1 MLRSIEEVYCVIDEI
16 VQAAIS
22 KKLKIGRRSKLTVS
36 EALTIMIEGHKRN
49 LFTVKQLYELVC
61 GELRTYFKCLPSYVQ
76 FTRKLRSVHS
86 YLDLVIAVISR
97 INSEKKQELAI
108 VDSTSV
114 PVAGYNRK
122 HVKWAA
128 DSAGKSKNMH
138 GFYQG
143 FKLHLII
150 NQNRE
155 VISAMVTKANLHDIQ
170 ALKNTDFIKHV
181 KGILI
186 GDKGYVASEK
196 HLALLQR
203 NGIKLIA
210 KQRRNMDPY
219 LNQYYR
225 PLLKQRGRIE
235 SIFGQL
241 KTRLSLIFP
250 FARTA
255 DGFLVQVKAALLTV
269 MLGKFNTR
277 YV

>member
-1 MLRSIEEVYCVIDEI
+1 M
-16 VQAAIS
+16 
-22 KKLKIGRRSKLTVS
+22 
-36 EALTIMIEGHKRN
+36 H
-49 LFTVKQLYELVC
+49 
-61 GELRTYFKCLPSYVQ
+61 P
-76 FTRKLRSVHS
+76 
-86 YLDLVIAVISR
+86 YLDLAIAIISR
-97 INSEKKQELAI
+97 INSEKKQEFTI

-122 HVKWAA
+122 SVKWAM

-143 FKLHLII
+143 FKLHLIV

-170 ALKNTDFIKHV
+170 ALKNADFIKHV
-181 KGILI
+181 RGVLI
-186 GDKGYVASEK
+186 GDKGYIAAEK
-196 HLALLQR
+196 HLAALQR
-203 NGIKLIA
+203 NGIELIA

-225 PLLKQRGRIE
+225 PLLKQRGKIE

-255 DGFLVQVKAALLTV
+255 EGFLVQVKAALLTV
-269 MLGKFNTR
+269 MLGKFNAK